1 MAKRS
6 NAKLI
11 GVFVVGA
18 IMLVI
23 AGVLAFG
30 GMQLFT
36 QKGRFV
42 LFFQGS
48 LAGLS
53 VGSPVTFRG
62 VTIGSVT
69 NVVIQYDIATQ
80 RLRIPVFIELDPTE
94 FQVYGGERNPQK
106 NLRALVERGLRA
118 RLETVSLVTGQTS
131 VNFDIHKD
139 APPAVSQNPDMGVPE
154 LPTMPSEF
162 DVLKASLSNL
172 LAKVNEL
179 PL

>member
-6 NAKLI
+6 NPKLI

-18 IMLVI
+18 IVLVI

-36 QKGRFV
+36 QKGKFV

-48 LAGLS
+48 LAGLN

-62 VTIGSVT
+62 INIGSVT

-80 RLRIPVFIELDPTE
+80 HLRIPVFIEIDPTE
-94 FQVYGGERNPQK
+94 LQVYGGERNPIK
-106 NLRALVERGLRA
+106 NLQALVKRGLRA
-118 RLETVSLVTGQTS
+118 QLQTVSLVTGQTS
-131 VNFDIHKD
+131 INFDIH
-139 APPAVSQNPDMGVPE
+139 
-154 LPTMPSEF
+154 
-162 DVLKASLSNL
+162 
-172 LAKVNEL
+172 
-179 PL
+179 